1 MQIFRII
8 TLCLLFLSTTVLS
21 NDEEERLKEIDLI
34 LQTLLEVFP
43 GANDYSLDDSLVDG
57 LYAVSIG
64 SEVIYISKDAKF
76 LIRGEIFDL
85 QNSIN
90 LTEEKRILGRLD
102 VMQGLDEQTMIIYEP
117 DQIKHTVTIFTDI
130 DCGYCRKFHQQ
141 IDDYLDLGIR
151 VRYLS
156 FPRTGPDTESWEKA
170 EAVWCNKDRSGS
182 LNRGKQG
189 KKVDA
194 DNCPGTPVEAHYN
207 LGSVFNISGT
217 PTIVT
222 DKGKIIVGYLSPE
235 SLLFRLNE
243 ES

>member
-21 NDEEERLKEIDLI
+21 NDEEESLKEIDLI

-141 IDDYLDLGIR
+141 IDDYLH
-151 VRYLS
+151 VA
-156 FPRTGPDTESWEKA
+156 F
-170 EAVWCNKDRSGS
+170 
-182 LNRGKQG
+182 
-189 KKVDA
+189 
-194 DNCPGTPVEAHYN
+194 
-207 LGSVFNISGT
+207 
-217 PTIVT
+217 
-222 DKGKIIVGYLSPE
+222 
-235 SLLFRLNE
+235 
-243 ES
+243 

>member
-8 TLCLLFLSTTVLS
+8 TLCLLFFSTAALS
-21 NDEEERLKEIDLI
+21 NVEEDRPKEIDFI

-43 GANDYSLDDSLVDG
+43 GVNDYTLDDSLVDG
-57 LYAVSIG
+57 LYSVSIG
-64 SEVIYISKDAKF
+64 SEVIYISKDGKF

-90 LTEEKRILGRLD
+90 ITEEKRILGRLD
-102 VMQGLDEQTMIIYEP
+102 VMQGLDERTMIIYEP
-117 DQIKHTVTIFTDI
+117 DRIEHTVTIFTDI

-156 FPRTGPDTESWEKA
+156 FPRTGPDTESWQKA
-170 EAVWCNKDRSGS
+170 EAVWCNKDRLGS
-182 LNRGKQG
+182 LDRAKEG

-194 DNCPGTPVEAHYN
+194 DTCLGTPVEAHYN

-222 DKGKIIVGYLSPE
+222 EKGKIIVGYLPPE

>member
-8 TLCLLFLSTTVLS
+8 TLCLLFFSTAALS
-21 NDEEERLKEIDLI
+21 NVEEDRPKEIDFI

-43 GANDYSLDDSLVDG
+43 GVNDYTLDDSLVDG
-57 LYAVSIG
+57 LYSVSIG
-64 SEVIYISKDAKF
+64 SEVIYISKDGKF

-90 LTEEKRILGRLD
+90 ITEEKRILGRLD
-102 VMQGLDEQTMIIYEP
+102 VMQGLDERTMIIYEP
-117 DQIKHTVTIFTDI
+117 DRIEHTVTIFTDI

-156 FPRTGPDTESWEKA
+156 FPRTGPDTESWQKA
-170 EAVWCNKDRSGS
+170 EAVWCNKDRLGS
-182 LNRGKQG
+182 LDRVKEG

-194 DNCPGTPVEAHYN
+194 DTCLGTPVEAHYN

-222 DKGKIIVGYLSPE
+222 EKGKIIVGYLPPE

>member
-1 MQIFRII
+1 MF
-8 TLCLLFLSTTVLS
+8 FTTAVLS
-21 NDEEERLKEIDLI
+21 NDEEDSLKEIDFI

-57 LYAVSIG
+57 LYTVSIG
-64 SEVIYISKDAKF
+64 SEVIYISKDGKF

-156 FPRTGPDTESWEKA
+156 FPRSGPDTESWKKA
-170 EAVWCNKDRSGS
+170 EAVWCNKDRSRS
-182 LNRGKQG
+182 LDRAKQG
-189 KKVDA
+189 KKVDV
-194 DNCPGTPVEAHYN
+194 DTCPGTPVEAHYN

-222 DKGKIIVGYLSPE
+222 DKGKVIVGYLPPE

>member
-1 MQIFRII
+1 MQIFRIV
-8 TLCLLFLSTTVLS
+8 TLCLLFFSTPVLS
-21 NDEEERLKEIDLI
+21 NDEQDSLKEIDLV
-34 LQTLLEVFP
+34 LQALLEVFP
-43 GANDYSLDDSLVDG
+43 GATDYVLDDSLVDG

-64 SEVIYISKDAKF
+64 SEVIYISKDGKF

-85 QNSIN
+85 QNSVNI
-90 LTEEKRILGRLD
+90 TEEKRILGRLD
-102 VMQGLDEQTMIIYEP
+102 VMQGMDENTMIIYEP

-156 FPRTGPDTESWEKA
+156 FPRTGPNTESWEKA
-170 EAVWCNKDRSGS
+170 DAVWCRKDRTDS
-182 LNRGKQG
+182 LDLANQG
-189 KKVDA
+189 KKVSA
-194 DNCPGTPVEAHYN
+194 DTCPGSPVEAHYN

-222 DKGKIIVGYLSPE
+222 DKGKIIVGYLPPQ
-235 SLLFRLNE
+235 SLLVRLNE

>member
-1 MQIFRII
+1 MF
-8 TLCLLFLSTTVLS
+8 FSTAVLS
-21 NDEEERLKEIDLI
+21 NDEEDSLKEIDFI

-57 LYAVSIG
+57 LYTVSIG
-64 SEVIYISKDAKF
+64 SEVIYISKDGKF

-156 FPRTGPDTESWEKA
+156 FPRSGPDTESWKKA
-170 EAVWCNKDRSGS
+170 EAVWCNKDRSRS
-182 LNRGKQG
+182 LDRAKQG
-189 KKVDA
+189 KKVDV
-194 DNCPGTPVEAHYN
+194 DTCPGTPVEAHYN

-222 DKGKIIVGYLSPE
+222 DKGKVIVGYLPPE